1 MTSIKSL
8 DFVAKTLYESKFKE
22 WLHKVNIKVVLNNN
36 NWELRSNDFNI
47 QIALTSNK
55 SGASFL
61 KTKFSIGLIHFS
73 NTEKVKDIL
82 EAIDHYSG
90 KPDLVGFIFT
100 KPVSHEEDLFL
111 NISYMFNIFEEMG
124 LLDYLNFI
132 YNQVEE
138 IKEDFEYKLALKLLS
153 FSNLEEDKDVVID
166 EDEEED
172 DEDEFIEDE
181 DVISPYDVGG
191 R

>member
-1 MTSIKSL
+1 MDTIKSL

-22 WLHKVNIKVVLNNN
+22 WLHKVNIKVLLNNSS
-36 NWELRSNDFNI
+36 WELRSEDFNI
-47 QIALTSNK
+47 QIALTTNK
-55 SGASFL
+55 DRISFL
-61 KTKFSIGLIHFS
+61 KTKFSICLVHFS
-73 NTEKVKDIL
+73 STEKVKDIL

-111 NISYMFNIFEEMG
+111 NISYMFNIFEEMT
-124 LLDYLNFI
+124 LINYFNFI
-132 YNQVEE
+132 HDQVEE
-138 IKEDFEYKLALKLLS
+138 IKLDFEYKLALKLLS
-153 FSNLEEDKDVVID
+153 FSNLEEDKDVDINED
-166 EDEEED
+166 EDED
-172 DEDEFIEDE
+172 DEEFIEDE